1 MAALDEFIASFSKF
15 GGHALANRFEVKI
28 TSPPAIRDPNA
39 DKHVSFRVEAFTMPG
54 KNIRT
59 VTNETVYGPTYEMA
73 QGLTYAED
81 ISMTFFLS
89 AEHFERQYFLRWQDL
104 VIKPNN
110 FNLEY
115 YNEYV
120 TPIEVFQLGKNGL
133 PLAEVSFV
141 FKDFVFIDANGKG
154 MDNSDNR
161 SFATENPPITQTGFG
176 NMTIPANR

>member
-1 MAALDEFIASFSKF
+1 MAALDEFIASFSKY

-81 ISMTFFLS
+81 ISCLLYTS
-89 AEHFERQYFLRWQDL
+89 PSPRDR
-104 VIKPNN
+104 
-110 FNLEY
+110 
-115 YNEYV
+115 
-120 TPIEVFQLGKNGL
+120 G
-133 PLAEVSFV
+133 
-141 FKDFVFIDANGKG
+141 
-154 MDNSDNR
+154 
-161 SFATENPPITQTGFG
+161 
-176 NMTIPANR
+176 